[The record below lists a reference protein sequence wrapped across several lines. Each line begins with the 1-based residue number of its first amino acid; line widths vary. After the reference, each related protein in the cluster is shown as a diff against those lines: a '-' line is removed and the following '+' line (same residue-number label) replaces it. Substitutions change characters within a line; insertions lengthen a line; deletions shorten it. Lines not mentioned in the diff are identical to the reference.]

1 MLQVF
6 GLSPRKMYFITRFSL
21 IKMYLR
27 DKHGNI
33 DTLKQHLIEGNP
45 IIVFIRIPKDTHY
58 AVVVGYDEQCIYLV
72 DSLEENA
79 NAQDTRYNR
88 VLTKEAFEDVWKTR
102 TLLPKNIYI
111 VVRTTSK

>member
-1 MLQVF
+1 MHSEFWLHATLITTSIQKIRMLLEKV
-6 GLSPRKMYFITRFSL
+6 I
-21 IKMYLR
+21 
-27 DKHGNI
+27 H
-33 DTLKQHLIEGNP
+33 
-45 IIVFIRIPKDTHY
+45 
-58 AVVVGYDEQCIYLV
+58 
-72 DSLEENA
+72 SLEENA